1 MKIENLSEKNILKLV
16 VVTLSSIMLLTTAVV
31 LSLNMDTLKQ
41 NFFDKQV
48 KILTVI
54 PENEENILRVVF
66 TGVSSPLTPH
76 IAQQSVVLSINNKNY
91 VFDAGSRSTANF
103 ISQGTLDAAFIE
115 AVFITHTHSDHIGSL
130 GELVLASWGRGRT
143 SSLPVYGAGKEIQN
157 VVDGFNLAYLPD
169 REHRTIHH
177 GEEFFKPENGLLIA
191 KIFKMPNPE
200 RLVFEDDNIKV
211 FAFRVPHGPI
221 HGAVGYRIIA
231 DDRSVVISGD
241 TDVMKDYNFLNGVD
255 VLIHEAIIE
264 KISTEVSQSAYRLG
278 NDRIGEIFKDIND
291 YHANLID
298 NDNNPG
304 LLSRLEEID
313 LGILALIHIIPDK
326 DNIIVKRELKRFKSK
341 SKHNVVVA
349 DINMEIQLPL
359 NSKEIIVK

>member
-1 MKIENLSEKNILKLV
+1 MKIENLSEKSVLKFV
-16 VVTLSSIMLLTTAVV
+16 IITLSSIMLLTTVVV
-31 LSLNMDTLKQ
+31 LFFNLDTLKQ

-48 KILTVI
+48 QKLTII
-54 PENEENILRVVF
+54 PDNEEDILRVVF

-76 IAQQSVVLSINNKNY
+76 IAQQSVVISINNKNY

-130 GELVLASWGRGRT
+130 GELVLASWGRGRM

-169 REHRTIHH
+169 REHRTTHH
-177 GEEFFKPENGLLIA
+177 GEEFFKAENGLLVA
-191 KIFKMPNPE
+191 KIFPMPNFE
-200 RLVFEDDNIKV
+200 RLVFEDSNIKV
-211 FAFRVPHGPI
+211 FAFVVPHGPI
-221 HGAVGYRIIA
+221 HGAVGYRIVA

-241 TDVMKDYNFLNGVD
+241 TDVMKDYNFINGVD

-264 KISTEVSQSAYRLG
+264 EVSTKVSESAYRLG
-278 NDRIGEIFKDIND
+278 NKRIAEIFKDINE

-298 NDNNPG
+298 YDKNPG
-304 LLSRLEEID
+304 LLSKLEEID
-313 LGILALIHIIPDK
+313 LGMLALIHIIPDK
-326 DNIIVKRELKRFKSK
+326 DNIIVKRALKRFKSK
-341 SKHNVVVA
+341 SKHEVVVA
-349 DINMEIQLPL
+349 DINMEIHLPL
-359 NSKEIIVK
+359 QSKEIIVK